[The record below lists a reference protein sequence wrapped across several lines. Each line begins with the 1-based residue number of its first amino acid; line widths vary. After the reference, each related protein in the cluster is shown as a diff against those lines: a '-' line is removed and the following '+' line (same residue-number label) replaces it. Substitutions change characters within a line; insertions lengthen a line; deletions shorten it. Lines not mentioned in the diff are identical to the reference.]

1 MFVLSVNASK
11 RRVIPLLL
19 CVALAAAMLVAT
31 LVFPAARTVATTT
44 VTAAGQT
51 DEDCAA
57 FLKTLGLTAELPC
70 VSVREIR
77 LPDSFDEHLTAYN
90 ELQKTAG
97 FDLLGYAGQ
106 RVKYRT
112 YDLAEHPSGL
122 PSQVHLYT
130 CNGMIIGGDIAA
142 ENGEFVQPL
151 QLIAEASC

>member
-11 RRVIPLLL
+11 RRLIPLAL

-31 LVFPAARTVATTT
+31 VVFPAARTVATTA
-44 VTAAGQT
+44 VTASGQT

-57 FLKTLGLTAELPC
+57 FLKTLGLTAELPAE
-70 VSVREIR
+70 SVREIR
-77 LPDSFDEHLTAYN
+77 LPDSFDERLSAYN

-112 YDLAEHPSGL
+112 YGLAEHPTGL
-122 PSQVHLYT
+122 PSQVHLYV
-130 CNGMIIGGDIAA
+130 CDGVIIGGDIAA
-142 ENGEFVQPL
+142 ENGDFIEPL
-151 QLIAEASC
+151 RLSADASC